1 MIEDMI
7 DVLHSKRR
15 ETLLRQVYTLM
26 DADCSGSVD
35 ASEFENLTDG
45 SEEDIARLATLYEYL
60 DGGNGQGDGDGEISI
75 EEWVEGMKAM
85 AADMEDEDFD
95 AELAKWS
102 VNLAK
107 NQRQV

>member
-45 SEEDIARLATLYEYL
+45 SEEDIARLATRVGDEITRPL
-60 DGGNGQGDGDGEISI
+60 DG
-75 EEWVEGMKAM
+75 
-85 AADMEDEDFD
+85 AARVVDND
-95 AELAKWS
+95 ARASEHLVHDPGRCKVRWS
-102 VNLAK
+102 GGL
-107 NQRQV
+107 